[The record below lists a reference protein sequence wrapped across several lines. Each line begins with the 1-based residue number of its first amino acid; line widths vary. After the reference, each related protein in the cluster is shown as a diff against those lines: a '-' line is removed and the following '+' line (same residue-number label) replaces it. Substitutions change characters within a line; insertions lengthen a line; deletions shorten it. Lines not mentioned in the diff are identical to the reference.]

1 MPASLAWSS
10 TCPRRRRTRCCRSST
25 AARCACAPKCL
36 ARHRL
41 SGARRSYIVAAIRV
55 AESNRFD
62 EATMLQSRA
71 TSWKPSVKRSGRR
84 SRSPFV
90 RSVKGERPMSRS
102 TPIVVCL
109 VLLTAFAV
117 WGLVETPVAEAQ
129 KKIVNI
135 AAKEPD
141 TLDPHSSTLGQSQA
155 ISRFMFRGLTRFA
168 IKDGKVTTAE
178 VEPDLAESWT
188 LSPEGTIWTF
198 KLRKGVQFHK
208 GFGELTAEDVKFS
221 FERQINKAPGTRYGV
236 NLDVIKSIEVVNPHT
251 VQIALKSF
259 DPIFLLR
266 MVGYQNGYIISK
278 KAVEKLGDQ
287 FKWSPV
293 GTGPFYFERHT
304 PREKIVLKAFDK
316 FYAGRP
322 QIDEVHWYDVPEDA
336 TKLIG
341 LEKGTFDLL
350 YPEAVTADFADQ
362 VKKMGAVIDRRGPGG
377 QERFY
382 INMTKAP
389 FDDVRVRKAF
399 MHAIDRKAIKETMY
413 PGGLAR
419 LATSCL
425 PPGYF
430 GHIPM
435 EFPEYNPELAKK
447 LLAEAGHPNGFT
459 IKNYFISRSFFY
471 PKVLTL
477 AQEQLRKVGIIVELQ
492 LVDHATFH
500 ENIRKNLDPFVLYGG
515 TRITDADPWLSL
527 FFDSKEIPDPA
538 TGNNGTNFA
547 HYRAMDDLLTAGR
560 VERDVKKRAAIYH
573 EAQKRLQK
581 DLVCLPIS
589 DVPGQWARNPK
600 RVSTPFDPEYGEF
613 SLHYSYNYPELLK
626 VMK

>member
-1 MPASLAWSS
+1 
-10 TCPRRRRTRCCRSST
+10 
-25 AARCACAPKCL
+25 
-36 ARHRL
+36 
-41 SGARRSYIVAAIRV
+41 
-55 AESNRFD
+55 
-62 EATMLQSRA
+62 MLE
-71 TSWKPSVKRSGRR
+71 
-84 SRSPFV
+84 SRSKEEK
-90 RSVKGERPMSRS
+90 SMAQ
-102 TPIVVCL
+102 PIRLCLFLFL
-109 VLLTAFAV
+109 VLVSAMWAVDLTV
-117 WGLVETPVAEAQ
+117 PTIAEAQ
-129 KKIVNI
+129 KKVLNI

-188 LSPEGTIWTF
+188 LSPDGTLWTF
-198 KLRKGVQFHK
+198 KLKKGVQFHK

-221 FERQINKAPGTRYGV
+221 FERQLNKTPGTRYGV

-251 VQIALKSF
+251 VQIALKAF

-266 MVGYQNGYIISK
+266 MVGYQQGYIVSK
-278 KAVEKLGDQ
+278 KAATNHEQ
-287 FKWSPV
+287 FKWNPV
-293 GTGPFYFERHT
+293 GTGPFYFDRHS

-316 FYAGRP
+316 FVGGRP
-322 QIDEVHWYDVPEDA
+322 QIDEVHWFDVPEDA

-350 YPEAVTADFADQ
+350 YPEVVTADVADQ
-362 VKKMGAVIDRRGPGG
+362 VKKMGYVIDRRGPGG

-382 INMTKAP
+382 IDMTHKP
-389 FDDVRVRKAF
+389 FDDIRVRKAF

-419 LATSCL
+419 LATSCV

-435 EFPEYNPELAKK
+435 QFPEHNPELARK
-447 LLAEAGHPNGFT
+447 LLAEAGYPNGFT
-459 IKNYFISRSFFY
+459 VKNYTISKSFFY

-477 AQEQLRKVGIIVELQ
+477 AQEQLKQVGINVEMQIVE
-492 LVDHATFH
+492 HATYH
-500 ENIRKNLDPFVLYGG
+500 DNIRKNLNAFVLYGG
-515 TRITDADPWLSL
+515 TRITDADAWLSL

-538 TGNNGTNFA
+538 TGNKGTNFA
-547 HYRAMDDLLTAGR
+547 HYRAMDDLLHAGR
-560 VERDVKKRAAIYH
+560 VERDVKKRAQIYA
-573 EAQKRLQK
+573 EAQKRMER

-589 DVPGQWARNPK
+589 DVPSQWPRNQK

-613 SLHYSYNYPELLK
+613 ALHYSYNYPELLK
-626 VMK
+626 IIN

>member
-1 MPASLAWSS
+1 MLRLILTLFVAFTLLAPGGPADAQ
-10 TCPRRRRTRCCRSST
+10 R
-25 AARCACAPKCL
+25 K
-36 ARHRL
+36 
-41 SGARRSYIVAAIRV
+41 
-55 AESNRFD
+55 
-62 EATMLQSRA
+62 
-71 TSWKPSVKRSGRR
+71 K
-84 SRSPFV
+84 
-90 RSVKGERPMSRS
+90 
-102 TPIVVCL
+102 
-109 VLLTAFAV
+109 VLNV
-117 WGLVETPVAEAQ
+117 
-129 KKIVNI
+129 

-168 IKDGKVTTAE
+168 IKDGKVTTSE

-188 LSPEGTIWTF
+188 LSPDGTVWTF

-208 GFGELTAEDVKFS
+208 GMGEMTAEDVKFS
-221 FERQINKAPGTRYGV
+221 FERQINKTPGTRYGV

-251 VQIALKSF
+251 VQIALKAF

-266 MVGYQNGYIISK
+266 MVGYQQGYIVSK
-278 KAVEKLGDQ
+278 RAAEKPDQ
-287 FKWSPV
+287 FKWNPV
-293 GTGPFYFERHT
+293 GTGPFYFERHS

-316 FYAGRP
+316 FHAGRP
-322 QIDEVHWYDVPEDA
+322 QIDEVHWFDVPEDA

-341 LEKGTFDLL
+341 LEKGTFDVL
-350 YPEAVTADFADQ
+350 YPEAVTADVADQ

-382 INMTKAP
+382 IDMTHKP
-389 FDDVRVRKAF
+389 FDDIRVRKAF
-399 MHAIDRKAIKETMY
+399 MHAIDRHAIKETMY

-419 LATSCL
+419 VATSCV

-435 EFPEYNPELAKK
+435 QFPEYNPELAKK

-459 IKNYFISRSFFY
+459 VKNYFISKSFFY

-477 AQEQLRKVGIIVELQ
+477 AQEQLKKVGINVELQ
-492 LVDHATFH
+492 IVEHATFH
-500 ENIRKNLDPFVLYGG
+500 ENIRKNLNPFVLYGG

-527 FFDSKEIPDPA
+527 FFDSTQIPDPA
-538 TGNNGTNFA
+538 TGNKGTNFA
-547 HYRAMDDLLTAGR
+547 HYRAMDDLLHAGR
-560 VERDVKKRAAIYH
+560 VERDVKKRAAIYA
-573 EAQKRLQK
+573 EAQKRMER

-589 DVPGQWARNPK
+589 DVPSQWPRNPK

-613 SLHYSYNYPELLK
+613 ALHYSYNYPELLK
-626 VMK
+626 IIN

>member
-1 MPASLAWSS
+1 MSS
-10 TCPRRRRTRCCRSST
+10 PS
-25 AARCACAPKCL
+25 
-36 ARHRL
+36 
-41 SGARRSYIVAAIRV
+41 
-55 AESNRFD
+55 
-62 EATMLQSRA
+62 QSRILCALVVILA
-71 TSWKPSVKRSGRR
+71 TLAV
-84 SRSPFV
+84 
-90 RSVKGERPMSRS
+90 
-102 TPIVVCL
+102 
-109 VLLTAFAV
+109 FAV
-117 WGLVETPVAEAQ
+117 VTLAGPPAAEAQ
-129 KKIVNI
+129 RKKILNI

-155 ISRFMFRGLTRFA
+155 IARFMFRGLTRFA

-188 LSPEGTIWTF
+188 MSPDGTIWTF

-221 FERQINKAPGTRYGV
+221 FERQINKTPGTRYGV
-236 NLDVIKSIEVVNPHT
+236 NLDVIKSIEVVDPHT
-251 VQIALKSF
+251 VQIVLKAY
-259 DPIFLLR
+259 DAIFLLR
-266 MVGYQNGYIISK
+266 MVGYQQGYIVSK
-278 KAVEKLGDQ
+278 KAATNPEQ
-287 FKWSPV
+287 FKWNPV
-293 GTGPFYFERHT
+293 GTGPFYFDRHS
-304 PREKIVLKAFDK
+304 PREKVVLKVFDQ
-316 FYAGRP
+316 FHAGRP
-322 QIDEVHWYDVPEDA
+322 QIDEVHYFDVPEDA

-362 VKKMGAVIDRRGPGG
+362 VKKMGAVIDRRGPGQ

-382 INMTKAP
+382 IDMTKPP
-389 FDDVRVRKAF
+389 FDDARVRKAF

-419 LATSCL
+419 VASSCV

-430 GHIPM
+430 GHVPM
-435 EFPEYNPELAKK
+435 SFPEHNPALAKK

-459 IKNYFISRSFFY
+459 IKNYFISKSFFY

-477 AQEQLRKVGIIVELQ
+477 AQEQLKQVGINVELQ
-492 LVDHATFH
+492 LVEHATFH
-500 ENIRKNLDPFVLYGG
+500 ENIRKNLNPFVLYGG

-538 TGNNGTNFA
+538 TGNKGTNFA
-547 HYRAMDDLLTAGR
+547 HYKGIDDLLAAGR
-560 VERDVKKRAAIYH
+560 LERDQKKRAAIYA
-573 EAQKRLQK
+573 EAQKRIER

-613 SLHYSYNYPELLK
+613 SLHYSYNYPEMLK
-626 VMK
+626 IIN

>member
-1 MPASLAWSS
+1 MSSHLRSRLSLTLVAVLA
-10 TCPRRRRTRCCRSST
+10 T
-25 AARCACAPKCL
+25 AA
-36 ARHRL
+36 
-41 SGARRSYIVAAIRV
+41 V
-55 AESNRFD
+55 F
-62 EATMLQSRA
+62 
-71 TSWKPSVKRSGRR
+71 
-84 SRSPFV
+84 
-90 RSVKGERPMSRS
+90 
-102 TPIVVCL
+102 
-109 VLLTAFAV
+109 
-117 WGLVETPVAEAQ
+117 GLVTLADPPAAEAQ
-129 KKIVNI
+129 RKKVLNI

-188 LSPEGTIWTF
+188 LSPDGTLWTF

-208 GFGELTAEDVKFS
+208 GFGEMTAEDVKFS
-221 FERQINKAPGTRYGV
+221 FERQINKTPGTRYGV
-236 NLDVIKSIEVVNPHT
+236 NLDVIKSIEILDPHT
-251 VQIALKSF
+251 IQIALKSF
-259 DPIFLLR
+259 DAIFLLR
-266 MVGYQNGYIISK
+266 MVGYQQGYVVSK
-278 KAVEKLGDQ
+278 KAATDHEK

-293 GTGPFYFERHT
+293 GTGPFYFERHA

-316 FYAGRP
+316 FVGGRP
-322 QIDEVHWYDVPEDA
+322 QIDEVHWFDVPEDA

-382 INMTKAP
+382 INMTAKP
-389 FDDVRVRKAF
+389 FDDSRVRKAF

-419 LATSCL
+419 LASSCI

-430 GHIPM
+430 GHQPM
-435 EFPEYNPELAKK
+435 TFPEHNPALAKK

-459 IKNYFISRSFFY
+459 IKNYFISKSFFY
-471 PKVLTL
+471 PKVMTL
-477 AQEQLRKVGIIVELQ
+477 AQEQLKQVGINVELQ
-492 LVDHATFH
+492 VVEHATFH
-500 ENIRKNLDPFVLYGG
+500 ENIRKNLNPFVLYGG

-538 TGNNGTNFA
+538 SGNKGTNFA
-547 HYRAMDDLLTAGR
+547 HYRGMDDLLAAGR
-560 VERDVKKRAAIYH
+560 VERDQKKRAAIYA
-573 EAQKRLQK
+573 ETQKRLER

-589 DVPGQWARNPK
+589 DVPNQWPRNPK
-600 RVSTPFDPEYGEF
+600 RVQAPFDPEYGEF
-613 SLHYSYNYPELLK
+613 SLHYSYNYPEMLK
-626 VMK
+626 ILN

>member
-1 MPASLAWSS
+1 MSS
-10 TCPRRRRTRCCRSST
+10 
-25 AARCACAPKCL
+25 
-36 ARHRL
+36 
-41 SGARRSYIVAAIRV
+41 I
-55 AESNRFD
+55 
-62 EATMLQSRA
+62 
-71 TSWKPSVKRSGRR
+71 R
-84 SRSPFV
+84 SRLAAVLIGSLTVLAAFTLLALD
-90 RSVKGERPMSRS
+90 
-102 TPIVVCL
+102 TP
-109 VLLTAFAV
+109 
-117 WGLVETPVAEAQ
+117 AEAQ
-129 KKIVNI
+129 KKKVLNV

-155 ISRFMFRGLTRFA
+155 IARFMFRGLTRFA

-198 KLRKGVQFHK
+198 KLRKSVQFHK

-221 FERQINKAPGTRYGV
+221 FERQIKKAPGTRYGV
-236 NLDVIKSIEVVNPHT
+236 NLDVIKSIEVVDPHT
-251 VQIALKSF
+251 VQIALKAF

-266 MVGYQNGYIISK
+266 MVGYQQGYIISK
-278 KAVEKLGDQ
+278 KAVEKQGEQ
-287 FKWSPV
+287 FKWNPV
-293 GTGPFYFERHT
+293 GTGPFYFDRHS

-316 FYAGRP
+316 FPGGRP
-322 QIDEVHWYDVPEDA
+322 QIDEVHWFDVPEDA

-382 INMTKAP
+382 INMTKPP
-389 FDDVRVRKAF
+389 FDDIRVRKAF

-419 LATSCL
+419 VASSCL
-425 PPGYF
+425 PTGYF

-435 EFPEYNPELAKK
+435 QFPEYNPELAKK

-459 IKNYFISRSFFY
+459 IKNYFISKSFFY

-477 AQEQLRKVGIIVELQ
+477 AQEQLKKVGIIVELQ
-492 LVDHATFH
+492 VVEHATFH

-527 FFDSKEIPDPA
+527 FFESTEIPDPA
-538 TGNNGTNFA
+538 TGNKGTNFA

-573 EAQKRLQK
+573 EAQKRLER

-626 VMK
+626 ILN